1 MPGADDAAVEGS
13 VDGSGRRPV
22 VERAAA
28 VAELL
33 VARPPGDVL
42 VLALPAAGDDG
53 AGTSGVGERRT
64 TELAAALREALPG
77 VEVTGAAHLPTRT
90 STRTPVGT
98 PTGGHRHDAVVI
110 DAVGAGDA
118 ARGLVGLLARLRSE
132 ALAPDGT
139 LVLCVSAATGP
150 GVRAGL
156 LRRTASYTETSVVD
170 DHGARSCTSP
180 QVGRVLE
187 RSGLVRVDERRVA
200 RPDRA
205 PALSATDEERIRGEM
220 PELSDDETTGESVTS
235 ATPAQTSGPRDETE
249 WQQLFD
255 SRELL
260 RSRVDQLE
268 REVSTLRELLAAER
282 AHFGS
287 ELRLGASEVADMR
300 AEIER
305 THESRVAIQ
314 KQLDKWQREYERL
327 VSVDGKPLAAKVAY
341 RRARRRAAE
350 VVRSDPRLE
359 RAARRVLDRVRAR

>member
-1 MPGADDAAVEGS
+1 MPGADDVAVDGPVHAAAV
-13 VDGSGRRPV
+13 R
-22 VERAAA
+22 ERAAA

-33 VARPPGDVL
+33 VVRAPDTAL
-42 VLALPAAGDDG
+42 VLALPPAGGPPAA
-53 AGTSGVGERRT
+53 GERRT
-64 TELAAALREALPG
+64 TELAAALRDALPG
-77 VEVTGAAHLPTRT
+77 VEVAGSTGSTGPTAVR
-90 STRTPVGT
+90 
-98 PTGGHRHDAVVI
+98 RHDAVVV

-118 ARGLVGLLARLRSE
+118 ARGLVALLARLRSE

-156 LRRTASYTETSVVD
+156 LRRTATYTETSVVD

-187 RSGLVRVDERRVA
+187 RSGLVRVDERRVH

-235 ATPAQTSGPRDETE
+235 AAPAQTSGPRDETE

-359 RAARRVLDRVRAR
+359 RAARRVLDRVRSR